1 MISSYL
7 SPAAFSVEKNK
18 KKKKK
23 KMMMMMVQSFEL
35 AV

>member
-23 KMMMMMVQSFEL
+23 KKMMMVQSFEL